1 LYIQY
6 KLCFYEA
13 NGGFD
18 MKRRE
23 LHAKAISIFLMS
35 IFLIGIIPQVVWA
48 GNSIKDFEQ
57 MSSSSEIQYEL
68 DHIYIFYDAD
78 NEIMRTIA
86 EAVFEIASFKL
97 VKLTM
102 VPIQSY
108 NDLKYWLLD
117 EPWVAIYALSS
128 NLTHVI
134 LQENDLT
141 WFDFYKAL
149 HEYQNTHHIVGMG
162 NAISLD
168 KYLTNDDEHI
178 LRSETEQT
186 DALILI
192 INDIWSLTDIIETK
206 AKGNNIYRQAADD
219 MRRVSLKIYGD
230 HFNDIFKRT
239 IEPIDVVGE
248 VDPVALEERTQA
260 MWEKHAPTIRPA
272 NYRLLDNGSLEEIP
286 EEELPKDFS
295 PIIKLSSPAELAE
308 NGDDY
313 SLGELPFLS
322 ALRGPIGDIVD
333 ILLSVLSDSGDT
345 EIAIDGETMETVREI
360 IETIKPI
367 IGIVSNYD
375 SSSPIKSIVQALAK
389 EFPFLEEYKP
399 YLEVLLKCLFSLR
412 GDTASII
419 GTVTE
424 AVISLLPELFPGD
437 ISEFIVDMLGVNQG
451 LGDVVADV
459 VQGGKGVFDTLLSFF
474 VNHVLT
480 KIYNKTLVALFDL
493 DQGTVD
499 TLLPRLTGFT
509 KAIIDYLS
517 TWDFQ
522 QFIEDVGTE
531 LLIGAMGILTEDDD
545 DLITAILSV
554 IKLGFAVND
563 MVDTWTADSIVNV
576 VSELAIVMFGESN
589 MTTTGEELARSVLDV
604 VKTYKEEEF
613 TDIEAF
619 KTQVSDI
626 VSSSVTGSVND
637 SLIEIIVDTVTMIG
651 GFYNSGFDANDIPSV
666 FQILMR
672 IVAEIAPS
680 EVLDDLI
687 DFLDT
692 ILKPILGIIAAVT
705 DSDPLRKMVS
715 QTLGNFESEIGAIP
729 GLIVQ
734 VIYGIGLGDVIA
746 NTTENNNI
754 LIDLAQMA
762 YGIIKIVQS
771 ADGASFEG
779 VMHGILIAAG
789 ALLGAYPA
797 FDDVDLQ
804 PVARLLE
811 AFFPDAFGIPRD
823 QRPRKAQVISEVLA
837 LVGDEIGIGFDTD
850 MLADFLE
857 AIMETKDIFTK
868 GVRWLLGLLFD
879 WLSGELTP
887 LLNDLANS
895 ISETFAETGEIIGYH
910 SKIPVGIDGWNLFDL
925 TVDLGLIANFD
936 IDPSPLFDM
945 ISSLI
950 FDAREVF
957 SLDTLEDFF
966 IVLFRCISITPQFY
980 AELGVEGFDTSKNP
994 MFAFL
999 LESFGLELTFS
1010 GHAHFILNLFTFKGG
1025 IFEWDEFMKVV
1036 EWGFNIKIG
1045 IARTFTFLDFV
1056 TGGGAGALNAV
1067 AEYIGLDAITV
1078 TVFFAVEL
1086 DIVKKAATAIA
1097 PEVSTL
1103 TVAITIGATAH
1114 IGFDLIIVEI
1124 AIDGTVEIILTFFQD
1139 LASSDPMT
1147 ITLQLIMTIKIIVD
1161 LGLIDKDWEFKI
1173 LDKLWDISPKKGEDD
1188 YEESGIGFDSDGDGL
1203 GDEYEATLPG
1213 FNPQDP
1219 DTDHDGANDKLEVQ
1233 TMYTD
1238 GTVPDTDGDG
1248 LLDGEEWEL
1257 GTNPRQPDTDWD
1269 DLTDYE
1275 EVRIYGT
1282 DPGCQ
1287 DTDGDGLTDEY
1298 EVFTSWDLSN
1308 CTPTVT
1314 EVTIGGTSYNDHTDP
1329 LNPDTDGDGLVDGDE
1344 GPMAPFY
1351 GLPSLYNDT
1360 EPYNPESGTGSDP
1373 NPVIFNNGHTH
1384 PLDADTDD
1392 DSYLQ
1397 LYNGVVDSQADF
1409 FLKDMNDGNEVFGFI
1424 VIFYDEDGM
1433 PYEKRVFTNPC
1444 NPDTDGDTGVTD
1456 RTPQAGFWLN
1466 SDGYELAQTPP
1477 TDPNNADSD
1486 GDGLIDGIEGVLNPL
1501 SNHTNPNVADTD
1513 ADGLFDMQEIL
1524 LGCDPRSPDTDGDLI
1539 TDGDEYYKF
1548 HTNPLIEDTDFDALK
1563 DGEEVFLW
1571 HSNPLLDDSDG
1582 DALRDGD
1589 EVLRYGSDPVD
1600 EDTDNDGLTDW
1611 EEVLIYYTDPFEFDT
1626 DTDGLSDGEEIE
1638 VYRTDPLNWDT
1649 DGDSITEP
1657 NAEGKMTWP
1666 MSDYDEVMVH
1676 GTNATETDTDLDGL
1690 SDAIELYLGAGEIPW
1705 MDPIPLDPLDNDTD
1719 DDWLIDGT
1727 ELQLMNV
1734 SDIIYPYISITIV
1747 FKHETSPTNMD
1758 TDNDTLTDYQ
1768 ELMVFYTDA
1777 NNSDTDNDTLDDWS
1791 EVWVYNTSALTNDT
1805 DGDGLEDNLET
1816 VSDVYPYGPWPPS
1829 NWSVGKSFALSEME
1843 HPFVLADPIYETDAL
1858 DWDCDDDWLPDG
1870 GEVLFYGTDPLDNDT
1885 NDDGT
1890 LDTYEFDTDFDGLP
1904 DGLEYKIGTVF
1915 LVGGGV
1921 TSPDSDG
1928 DGILDG
1934 AEYYIYGTDPLDA
1947 DSDNDGYP
1955 DGYEI
1960 AIGMDPLACP
1970 FFAVLVQMGW
1980 LGGQPR
1986 TTVSVYNYTP
1996 VERVWY
2002 RYMNDTTWSGNVSL
2016 EYDSETKRW
2025 VNDSIAWAQGDYEL
2039 QLVGENAN
2047 GTIVLYQLQFTIAWE
2062 IPSEISLT
2070 PFSVIITMEDNPF
2083 SHKVTISVLNQT
2095 TMNRMWYQYQND
2107 TSWSDDV
2114 SLSYD
2119 SDKNQW
2125 VNDSLIWTDGTYDL
2139 RVFGED
2145 YNETVHQ
2152 LDIEFTISWKATW
2165 IEPCPYDGSP
2175 IVIMTPVDGADTYY
2189 KTDVRVLNFTSFS
2202 EMTYKYRNDSSW
2214 SSEITLSYNDANWL
2228 WYDEDVT
2235 WSQGSYDLEVIGR
2248 FPNGTEITAQVSF
2261 TVLQPTVT
2269 QDGFTQLL
2277 IYSAAAAGAAGISF
2291 LGIGYM
2297 LGKRRGVIKEGAKK
2311 GTKKVAKKGTKK
2323 GGKKG
2328 GG

>member
-1 LYIQY
+1 
-6 KLCFYEA
+6 
-13 NGGFD
+13 
-18 MKRRE
+18 
-23 LHAKAISIFLMS
+23 
-35 IFLIGIIPQVVWA
+35 
-48 GNSIKDFEQ
+48 
-57 MSSSSEIQYEL
+57 
-68 DHIYIFYDAD
+68 
-78 NEIMRTIA
+78 
-86 EAVFEIASFKL
+86 
-97 VKLTM
+97 
-102 VPIQSY
+102 
-108 NDLKYWLLD
+108 
-117 EPWVAIYALSS
+117 
-128 NLTHVI
+128 
-134 LQENDLT
+134 
-141 WFDFYKAL
+141 
-149 HEYQNTHHIVGMG
+149 
-162 NAISLD
+162 
-168 KYLTNDDEHI
+168 
-178 LRSETEQT
+178 
-186 DALILI
+186 
-192 INDIWSLTDIIETK
+192 
-206 AKGNNIYRQAADD
+206 
-219 MRRVSLKIYGD
+219 
-230 HFNDIFKRT
+230 
-239 IEPIDVVGE
+239 
-248 VDPVALEERTQA
+248 
-260 MWEKHAPTIRPA
+260 
-272 NYRLLDNGSLEEIP
+272 
-286 EEELPKDFS
+286 
-295 PIIKLSSPAELAE
+295 
-308 NGDDY
+308 
-313 SLGELPFLS
+313 LG
-322 ALRGPIGDIVD
+322 
-333 ILLSVLSDSGDT
+333 
-345 EIAIDGETMETVREI
+345 
-360 IETIKPI
+360 
-367 IGIVSNYD
+367 
-375 SSSPIKSIVQALAK
+375 
-389 EFPFLEEYKP
+389 
-399 YLEVLLKCLFSLR
+399 
-412 GDTASII
+412 SII
-419 GTVTE
+419 
-424 AVISLLPELFPGD
+424 
-437 ISEFIVDMLGVNQG
+437 
-451 LGDVVADV
+451 ADV
-459 VQGGKGVFDTLLSFF
+459 VEGGKGVFDTLLSFF

-493 DQGTVD
+493 NQSTVD
-499 TLLPRLTGFT
+499 ILLPRFTGFT

-522 QFIEDVGTE
+522 KFIENVGSE

-545 DLITAILSV
+545 ELISAILSV

-563 MVDTWTADSIVNV
+563 MVDTWTADSIVTV
-576 VSELAIVMFGESN
+576 VSELAIVMFGEAN
-589 MTTTGEELARSVLDV
+589 MTTTGEDLARSVLDV
-604 VKTYKEEEF
+604 VKTYKEGEF
-613 TDIEAF
+613 SNATAF
-619 KTQVSDI
+619 NEQVGDI

-637 SLIEIIVDTVTMIG
+637 SLIELVVDIVTMVA
-651 GFYNSGFDANDIPSV
+651 GFYNSGFDENDIPSI
-666 FQILMR
+666 FQILVR
-672 IVAEIAPS
+672 LVAELAPPD
-680 EVLDDLI
+680 VTDGLL
-687 DFLDT
+687 DFLECV
-692 ILKPILGIIAAVT
+692 LKPILGIIAAVT

-734 VIYGIGLGDVIA
+734 VLYGIGLGGVIED
-746 NTTENNNI
+746 TTENENI

-762 YGIIKIVQS
+762 YGIIKIVES
-771 ADGASFEG
+771 ADGKSFEG
-779 VMHGILIAAG
+779 VMHGILIAGG
-789 ALLGAYPA
+789 ALLGVYPA

-804 PVARLLE
+804 PVAKLLK

-823 QRPRKAQVISEVLA
+823 QRPRKAQVISEILA
-837 LVGDEIGIGFDTD
+837 LVGDEIGIGFDVD

-887 LLNDLANS
+887 LLNDLARS
-895 ISETFAETGEIIGYH
+895 ITETFAETGEIIGYH

-966 IVLFRCISITPQFY
+966 KVLFRCISITPQFY

-999 LESFGLELTFS
+999 LESFGIELTFS

-1103 TVAITIGATAH
+1103 TVAISIGATAH

-1124 AIDGTVEIILTFFQD
+1124 AIDGTIEIILTFFQD

-1161 LGLIDKDWEFKI
+1161 LGLIDKDWKFTI
-1173 LDKLWDISPKKGEDD
+1173 LDKLWDISPKKGEGD

-1213 FNPQDP
+1213 FNPNDP

-1248 LLDGEEWEL
+1248 LLDGEEWTL

-1269 DLTDYE
+1269 GITDFE

-1282 DPGCQ
+1282 DPTCQ

-1298 EVFTSWDLSN
+1298 EIFTSWDLSN

-1314 EVTIGGTSYNDHTDP
+1314 EVTIGGESYNDHTDP
-1329 LNPDTDGDGLVDGDE
+1329 LNADTDGDGLVDGDE

-1360 EPYNPESGTGSDP
+1360 EPYDPESGTGSDP
-1373 NPVIFNNGHTH
+1373 DPIIFNNGHTH

-1397 LYNGVVDSQADF
+1397 LYNGIVDSQADY

-1444 NPDTDGDTGVTD
+1444 NPDTDGDTGITD

-1466 SDGYELAQTPP
+1466 SDGYELAQDPP

-1513 ADGLFDMQEIL
+1513 ADGLYDMQEIL

-1548 HTNPLIEDTDFDALK
+1548 HTNPLVEDTDFDALK

-1582 DALRDGD
+1582 DKLRDGD
-1589 EVLRYGSDPVD
+1589 EVLLYGSDPMD
-1600 EDTDNDGLTDW
+1600 EDTDNDGLNDW
-1611 EEVLIYYTDPFEFDT
+1611 EEVIVYYTDPFDYDT
-1626 DTDGLSDGEEIE
+1626 DLDGLSDGEEIE
-1638 VYRTDPLNWDT
+1638 TYGTDPLNWDT

-1657 NAEGKMTWP
+1657 NADGEMTWP

-1690 SDAIELYLGAGEIPW
+1690 SDGIELYLGAGEIPW
-1705 MDPIPLDPLDNDTD
+1705 MDPILLDPLDNDTD
-1719 DDWLIDGT
+1719 DDWLMDGT

-1734 SDIIYPYISITIV
+1734 TDIVYPYVAITIV
-1747 FKHETSPTNMD
+1747 FKHDTSPVLMD
-1758 TDNDTLTDYQ
+1758 TDGDTLTDYQ
-1768 ELMVFYTDA
+1768 ELIVFQTEA

-1816 VSDVYPYGPWPPS
+1816 VSDIYPYGPWPPS
-1829 NWSVGKSFALSEME
+1829 NWSVGKSFALSEMN
-1843 HPFVLADPIYETDAL
+1843 HQFTLAEPIYTTSAI

-1870 GEVLFYGTDPLDNDT
+1870 AEILVYGSDPLDNDT
-1885 NDDGT
+1885 DDDGI
-1890 LDTYEFDTDFDGLP
+1890 LDTYEWDFDYDGLE

-1915 LVGGGV
+1915 ILGGGV

-1928 DGILDG
+1928 DGVLDG
-1934 AEYYIYGTDPLDA
+1934 AEYYIYGTDPLDP

-1960 AIGMDPLACP
+1960 AIGMDPRACP
-1970 FFAVLVQMGW
+1970 FFAVLVQMDWPDGH
-1980 LGGQPR
+1980 PR
-1986 TTVSVYNYTP
+1986 TTVSVFNYTP
-1996 VERVWY
+1996 LEMVWY
-2002 RYMNDTTWSGNVSL
+2002 RYMNDTNWSGNISL
-2016 EYDSETKRW
+2016 EYDSETERW
-2025 VNDSIAWAQGDYEL
+2025 INDTITWAQGDYDL
-2039 QLVGENAN
+2039 QVFGRNAN
-2047 GTIVLYQLQFTIAWE
+2047 GTTVMFELQFTISWE
-2062 IPSEISLT
+2062 LPAGIPSV
-2070 PFSVIITMEDNPF
+2070 PFSMIIKMEDSPF
-2083 SHKVTISVLNQT
+2083 THKVTISALNHT
-2095 TMNRMWYQYQND
+2095 AMNRMWYQYRND

-2114 SLSYD
+2114 TLSYNPAQD
-2119 SDKNQW
+2119 QW
-2125 VNDSLIWTDGTYDL
+2125 VNDSLVWTDGTYDL
-2139 RVFGED
+2139 RIFGED
-2145 YNETVHQ
+2145 YDEVVHQ
-2152 LDIEFTISWKATW
+2152 LNFELTISWTAEW
-2165 IEPCPYDGSP
+2165 IEPSLYDIPP
-2175 IVIMTPVDGADTYY
+2175 IVIMTPIDNAEAYY
-2189 KTDVRVLNFTSFS
+2189 KTDIRVLNFTRFS
-2202 EMTYKYRNDSSW
+2202 SMTFRYRNDTSW
-2214 SSEITLSYNDANWL
+2214 SNESDLTYDVANWQ
-2228 WYDEDVT
+2228 WYEEDVI
-2235 WSQGSYDLEVIGR
+2235 WAEGSYDLEIIGYL
-2248 FPNGTEITAQVSF
+2248 PNGSVRTAQISF
-2261 TVLQPTVT
+2261 TVLQPSVT
-2269 QDGFTQLL
+2269 PPDGITQL
-2277 IYSAAAAGAAGISF
+2277 IYTAGIAGIVGAGG
-2291 LGIGYM
+2291 LGAGWL
-2297 LGKRRGVIKEGAKK
+2297 LGKKVQRGKK
-2311 GTKKVAKKGTKK
+2311 KPSRKKKSSKK
-2323 GGKKG
+2323 GGD
-2328 GG
+2328 